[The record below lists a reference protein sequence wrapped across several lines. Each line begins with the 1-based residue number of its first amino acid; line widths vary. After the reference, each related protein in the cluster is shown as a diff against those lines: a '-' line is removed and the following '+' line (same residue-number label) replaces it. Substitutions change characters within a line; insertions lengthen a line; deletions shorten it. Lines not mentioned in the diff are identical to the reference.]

1 MIENYYEVAFIKSPL
16 APLTYKSKEP
26 LTIGSQVMV
35 SLKNRKQENIGV
47 ILKKV
52 EKPTFQCTDISIV
65 LETFYTNFVIDVAFF
80 ISKYYVCSI
89 GEALGLFIPF
99 KNQPIDNI
107 AKNNFDTKIILSKK
121 QQEALEFIKKNK
133 RSLLFANTGSGKTEI
148 YLKAIEKALNDGK
161 NCVYLLPEI
170 ALTPQMEKRLKKVFG
185 EAVAIWHSKIT
196 QKKKNEILERL
207 ASGEVKLIAGAR
219 SALFLPYQH
228 LGLIIVDEEHDDSYK
243 SEQKPRVNVKD
254 LAIYLSQKYD
264 IQVILGSAT
273 PSLNS
278 FAKVPYFRIKE
289 TFYKTNKTFI
299 YDNSSLKLND
309 LLINNIKEKLEKNE
323 QTIIFLPTRAN
334 FKYQICSDCG
344 KAIECPFCSV
354 ALSLHKNHKALK
366 CHYCNYTQQIVD
378 KCPSCKTGI
387 LKNYRLGTNELQIQL
402 QEIFPNNQ
410 IATFDRDSVKTE
422 TNLKKILKSFNENK
436 IDILIGT
443 QMLSK
448 GHDYHN
454 VTLAIILG
462 IDSVLN
468 MTSYKAREKAL
479 SLALQIAGRS
489 GRNGYGEVIIQTKN
503 QDFFETYMEQSDYK
517 DFLENELVE
526 RGEIYPPNIR
536 LARVIFSHTNHQKAK
551 ELMELYVNQI
561 IRFHQEIELVGFKE
575 CEIFKIANRYRYEI
589 LVRGKDVKKILEFL
603 HSIDSPYATIDM
615 DTLV

>member
-289 TFYKTNKTFI
+289 TFYKTNKSFI